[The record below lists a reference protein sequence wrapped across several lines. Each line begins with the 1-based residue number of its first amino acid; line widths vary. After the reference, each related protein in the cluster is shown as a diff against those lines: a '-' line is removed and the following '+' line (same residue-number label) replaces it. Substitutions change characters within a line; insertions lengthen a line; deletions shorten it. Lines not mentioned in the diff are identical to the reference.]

1 MPEGGKPY
9 TTDAMQAV
17 GGRAPRRGGVMP
29 MGKSSPGAAQGSNA
43 TAKRAK
49 PQRGLG
55 EKVSGP
61 RNGNGGK
68 PTINKNMAGTDA
80 QKRRVDSLQAKTYGG
95 KASQAKGSD
104 KPSAKPQ
111 TRTAK
116 KEKNFHSD
124 MYF

>member
-17 GGRAPRRGGVMP
+17 GGRAPKRGGVMP
-29 MGKSSPGAAQGSNA
+29 QGKSTQGSAQGSNA
-43 TAKRAK
+43 RAKRAK
-49 PQRGLG
+49 SQTGLA
-55 EKVSGP
+55 EKVSAP
-61 RNGNGGK
+61 RNGHGGK
-68 PTINKNMAGTDA
+68 PTMNKNMAGTDA

-95 KASQAKGSD
+95 KASQSRGAE
-104 KPSAKPQ
+104 KPAAKPQ
-111 TRTAK
+111 TKTAK